1 VLARQRLLG
10 LGVGLIL
17 LLAPA
22 APARAASGVIYGV
35 CGDSVCRVKAE
46 TGAKRVLLRGSA
58 ARPYAAVS
66 ADRSG
71 RRLAFIRGEEVFRA
85 RAGGRSRQR
94 IGTALRQAAPEVH
107 VRPDGGAVAWID
119 VIQRPDLI
127 SGGVYYE
134 RNLLSL
140 GRAAAPGGERI
151 VATDMLS
158 AGWLGSSLMRQAF
171 GDAGAPWFV
180 CTVTAEAG
188 CVRSVAVDA
197 TRFLDQPAGS
207 ADGRRVAAVALPAAP
222 TDDTAA
228 VSGPIALFDA
238 ASGRRL
244 RDLTTGAD
252 SSPAFSPDGRTIAFV
267 RGRDLYTVPARGG
280 RARRLA
286 RGVESPAWA
295 RR

>member
-1 VLARQRLLG
+1 MLARRRLLG
-10 LGVGLIL
+10 LGVGLL
-17 LLAPA
+17 LLLVLA
-22 APARAASGVIYGV
+22 APAGAAGGVIYGV

-46 TGAKRVLLRGSA
+46 TRVKRVLLRGDSS
-58 ARPYAAVS
+58 RPYAAVS

-71 RRLAFIRGEEVFRA
+71 RRLAFIRGEAVFRA

-119 VIQRPDLI
+119 VLQRPDLI
-127 SGGVYYE
+127 SGGVYHE
-134 RNLLSL
+134 RNLLTLS
-140 GRAAAPGGERI
+140 RAAAPGAERI

-171 GDAGAPWFV
+171 GEAGAPWFA

-188 CVRSVAVDA
+188 CVRSVAVDGS
-197 TRFLDQPAGS
+197 RYLDQPAGS
-207 ADGRRVAAVALPAAP
+207 ADGRRVAAVALPSTPAGEESG
-222 TDDTAA
+222 

-238 ASGRRL
+238 ATGRRL
-244 RDLTTGAD
+244 RDLTAGKD

-267 RGRDLYTVPARGG
+267 RGRGLYTVPVRGG

-286 RGVESPAWA
+286 RGVESPSWA
-295 RR
+295 QR

>member
-1 VLARQRLLG
+1 VLTCQRLLG
-10 LGVGLIL
+10 LGIGL
-17 LLAPA
+17 LLLLIPV
-22 APARAASGVIYGV
+22 APARAAGGAIYGV
-35 CGDSVCRVKAE
+35 CSDAVCRVKVK
-46 TGAKRVLLRGSA
+46 TGAKRVLLRGGSS
-58 ARPYAAVS
+58 RPYRAVS
-66 ADRSG
+66 VDRAG

-119 VIQRPDLI
+119 VLQRPDLI

-140 GRAAAPGGERI
+140 SRGSTPGGERI

-158 AGWLGSSLMRQAF
+158 AGWLGSKLMRQAF
-171 GDAGAPWFV
+171 GEAGAPWFA
-180 CTVTAEAG
+180 CTVTAAAG

-207 ADGRRVAAVALPAAP
+207 TDGRRVAAVALPAAP
-222 TDDTAA
+222 EGNDSST
-228 VSGPIALFDA
+228 SGPIALFDA

-244 RDLTTGAD
+244 RDVTTGAD

>member
-1 VLARQRLLG
+1 VLACQRLLG
-10 LGVGLIL
+10 LVAGL
-17 LLAPA
+17 LLLLVLAT
-22 APARAASGVIYGV
+22 PARAAGGVIYGV
-35 CGDSVCRVKAE
+35 CGDHVCRVKAK
-46 TGAKRVLLRGSA
+46 TGAKRVLLRGSSS
-58 ARPYAAVS
+58 RPYAAVS

-71 RRLAFIRGEEVFRA
+71 RRLAYIRGEEVFRA

-107 VRPDGGAVAWID
+107 VRPDGGEVAWID

-134 RNLLSL
+134 RNLLTLS
-140 GRAAAPGGERI
+140 RAAAPGGERI
-151 VATDMLS
+151 IATDMLS

-171 GDAGAPWFV
+171 GEDGAPWFA

-197 TRFLDQPAGS
+197 TRYLDQPAGS
-207 ADGRRVAAVALPAAP
+207 ADGRRVAAVARPAAP
-222 TDDTAA
+222 TDGPAA
-228 VSGPIALFDA
+228 RGSIALFDA

-244 RDLTTGAD
+244 RDLATRGSA
-252 SSPAFSPDGRTIAFV
+252 PAFSPDGRTIAFV
-267 RGRDLYTVPARGG
+267 RGRDLYTVPVRGG

-286 RGVESPAWA
+286 KGVESPAWA
-295 RR
+295 QR

>member
-1 VLARQRLLG
+1 VRARQWLLG
-10 LGVGLIL
+10 LGAGLL
-17 LLAPA
+17 FVLVLVAPAPA
-22 APARAASGVIYGV
+22 AGGVIYGV
-35 CGDSVCRVKAE
+35 CGDDVCRVKAK
-46 TGAKRVLLRGSA
+46 TGAKRVLLRGSPS
-58 ARPYAAVS
+58 RPYAAVS

-71 RRLAFIRGEEVFRA
+71 RRMAFVRGQEVFRA

-107 VRPDGGAVAWID
+107 VRPDGGEVTWID

-134 RNLLSL
+134 RNLLTL
-140 GRAAAPGGERI
+140 RRAAAPGGERI
-151 VATDMLS
+151 VATDMRS

-171 GDAGAPWFV
+171 GDAGAPWFA

-222 TDDTAA
+222 EDDAA
-228 VSGPIALFDA
+228 SGPIVLFDA

-252 SSPAFSPDGRTIAFV
+252 AAPAFSPDGRTVAFV
-267 RGRDLYTVPARGG
+267 RGRDLYAVPVRGG

>member
-1 VLARQRLLG
+1 M
-10 LGVGLIL
+10 
-17 LLAPA
+17 
-22 APARAASGVIYGV
+22 
-35 CGDSVCRVKAE
+35 
-46 TGAKRVLLRGSA
+46 LLRGSSS
-58 ARPYAAVS
+58 RPYAAVS

-71 RRLAFIRGEEVFRA
+71 RRLAFIRGQEVFRA

-107 VRPDGGAVAWID
+107 VRPDGGEVAWID
-119 VIQRPDLI
+119 VLQRPDLI

-140 GRAAAPGGERI
+140 KRGAAPGDERI

-171 GDAGAPWFV
+171 GDSGAPWFA

-188 CVRSVAVDA
+188 CVRNVAVDP

-222 TDDTAA
+222 GARRPRSAGRSRSSTPRPAGAYGTSPPAETPRPRSARTAGRSRSSAVATCTRSRSAAA
-228 VSGPIALFDA
+228 VLGAWRR
-238 ASGRRL
+238 AS
-244 RDLTTGAD
+244 
-252 SSPAFSPDGRTIAFV
+252 
-267 RGRDLYTVPARGG
+267 
-280 RARRLA
+280 RARPGRCG
-286 RGVESPAWA
+286 R
-295 RR
+295 